1 MELIFVVLMFI
12 VPLGFVCVVYGVLHF
27 GFVGV
32 MYLIHLFYK
41 KTQNQQRALVM
52 LRILAL
58 FVWVIY
64 LALPLWASFMLGL
77 KAYKFGVYN
86 QLTDKDPGVYILDI
100 YVLCCIYI
108 CAILFLRRILKRL
121 RLSKSGIESKIGR

>member
-1 MELIFVVLMFI
+1 MLFVLMF
-12 VPLGFVCVVYGVLHF
+12 VMPLGFICVVYGVLHF

-41 KTQNQQRALVM
+41 KTQNQQRALAM

-86 QLTDKDPGVYILDI
+86 QLTDKDPGVYVLDI

-108 CAILFLRRILKRL
+108 FVRFCF
-121 RLSKSGIESKIGR
+121 

>member
-1 MELIFVVLMFI
+1 MLFVLMF
-12 VPLGFVCVVYGVLHF
+12 VMPLGFVCVVYGVLHF

-32 MYLIHLFYK
+32 MYLTHLFYK
-41 KTQNQQRALVM
+41 KTQNQQRALAM
-52 LRILAL
+52 LRILA
-58 FVWVIY
+58 FFAWVIY

-77 KAYKFGVYN
+77 NAYKFGVYN

-100 YVLCCIYI
+100 YVLCCIYV